1 MIDLAITEEPFQ
13 SCSNIK
19 KKEKIKK
26 KSSDDVEQMYMS
38 SSKEI
43 KINKQRKKNK
53 KKVSHTVQISFE
65 TMITER
71 KTIKKKNGLQKTS
84 IAIITTSIAYSEG
97 NPKQLTSQ
105 TLNIF

>member
-13 SCSNIK
+13 SCSNVSK
-19 KKEKIKK
+19 KKRKNQK
-26 KSSDDVEQMYMS
+26 KSTTTLSRCIY
-38 SSKEI
+38 SKEI

-65 TMITER
+65 TIITER

-97 NPKQLTSQ
+97 NPKQLTTDISK
-105 TLNIF
+105 L